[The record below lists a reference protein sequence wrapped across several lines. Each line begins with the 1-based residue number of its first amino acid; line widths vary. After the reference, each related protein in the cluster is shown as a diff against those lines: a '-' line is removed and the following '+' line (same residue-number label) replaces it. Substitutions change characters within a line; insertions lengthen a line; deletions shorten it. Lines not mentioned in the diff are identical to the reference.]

1 MKVLFQCN
9 AISPYRNDFFNELS
23 LLCDLTV
30 AYETENSEH
39 THRDKKWFEGL
50 VCNYKKIKLNKKRCF
65 FKFYKGEI
73 KQLLLKGNFDVV
85 ILGNYLSFTGLEV
98 CKVCKKLPT
107 KIFVSA
113 DGALPKKDGFLKYYI
128 KRKILKRCDYFLS
141 PSEKTDEYFLNYKI
155 KKEKIFR
162 YNFTNLASNEILPFF
177 KRQEKQG
184 EQVVILGVGQFIYRK
199 GFDVLIRACK
209 DLPVKLVLVG
219 GEPTDEYLKIISEEK
234 VKNVEF
240 YPFKAKQDL
249 SKKYL
254 ESDIFVLP
262 TRDDPWGLVINEAMN
277 YSLPIITTDKCVA
290 GLDLIAEGK
299 GGFIIKSD
307 SVSELSQAIGKLLN
321 YDLRISFGK
330 YNNEKIQGDTIEN
343 MAKSVERALKNG
355 I

>member
-30 AYETENSEH
+30 AYETENGEH

-73 KQLLLKGNFDVV
+73 KQLLLKENFDVV

-113 DGALPKKDGFLKYYI
+113 DGALPKKDGFLKYHI
-128 KRKILKRCDYFLS
+128 KRKILKRCDYYLS

-162 YNFTNLASNEILPFF
+162 YNFTNLASNEILSFF

-184 EQVVILGVGQFIYRK
+184 EQVIILGVGQFIYRK

-219 GEPTDEYLKIISEEK
+219 GEPTEEYLKIINEETI
-234 VKNVEF
+234 KNVEF
-240 YPFKAKQDL
+240 FPFKAKKDL
-249 SKKYL
+249 SEIYL
-254 ESDIFVLP
+254 KSDIFVLP

-290 GLDLIAEGK
+290 GLDLIEEGK

-307 SVSELSQAIGKLLN
+307 SVSELSQAINKLLD

-330 YNNEKIQGDTIEN
+330 YNNEKIQGDTIQN